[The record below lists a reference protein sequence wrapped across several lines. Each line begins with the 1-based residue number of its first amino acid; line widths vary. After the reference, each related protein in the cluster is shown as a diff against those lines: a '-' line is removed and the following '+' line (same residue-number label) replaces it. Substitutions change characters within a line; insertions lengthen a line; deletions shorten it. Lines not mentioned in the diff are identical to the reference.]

1 MNESVGDGA
10 VLEVLGVVSVRI
22 AMLNLVMSAI
32 RQIAIDIVIIVNLM
46 MLRVHTL
53 NFLALVVLCLFEQNT
68 IQNLNFPI
76 VVRNVWVVN
85 GFGIPVMIFFEI
97 AHLNPMIF

>member
-10 VLEVLGVVSVRI
+10 VLEVLGVVTVRI

-53 NFLALVVLCLFEQNT
+53 NFLALVV
-68 IQNLNFPI
+68 
-76 VVRNVWVVN
+76 RNVWVVN

-97 AHLNPMIF
+97 AHLGERLCRDESGDNVMNSLHFF